1 MKAEMV
7 MKKENNKWYIGWI
20 IFPAWYLIGKKYI
33 ILPVIQSELFGCV
46 SDNKLFMESYSYSY
60 FIQPLWNWY
69 CKGYKTDKTV

>member
-33 ILPVIQSELFGCV
+33 ILPVIQSVFEA
-46 SDNKLFMESYSYSY
+46 MSYSDVQILLERYAHSE
-60 FIQPLWNWY
+60 IGGTSILI
-69 CKGYKTDKTV
+69 

>member
-33 ILPVIQSELFGCV
+33 ILPVIQSVFEA
-46 SDNKLFMESYSYSY
+46 MSY
-60 FIQPLWNWY
+60 
-69 CKGYKTDKTV
+69 

>member
-33 ILPVIQSELFGCV
+33 ILPVIQSVFEA
-46 SDNKLFMESYSYSY
+46 MSYSAKNEILNSTTTFGGGIYSRTVKVY
-60 FIQPLWNWY
+60 SFI
-69 CKGYKTDKTV
+69 